1 MERKTAGKKCLYFLH
16 NKFIIVHK
24 IHTHIRH
31 TIGSFSK
38 FGLLIVLRWS
48 VEGQSRGG
56 GEERERRE
64 GEGGVLL
71 VTVCGPA
78 QHSFFLMI
86 IF

>member
-1 MERKTAGKKCLYFLH
+1 MYFLH

-31 TIGSFSK
+31 TIGSFLK

-48 VEGQSRGG
+48 VEVESRGG
-56 GEERERRE
+56 GEEERERRD

-71 VTVCGPA
+71 VIVCGPA